1 MPFDKSAKGYVPRK
15 RTPKQIVDVV
25 ASKGI
30 RFIDLQFTDVPGRS
44 QHVTIPYNML
54 DEEAFEGGVPKLDG
68 SSIKGFAE
76 IFDSDM
82 LLLPDPS
89 TFGIIPWGD
98 QRFPTARMIC
108 DVHWGYQKGR
118 FSRDPR
124 YIAQKAEDAVKAA
137 GFTQSYWGPEMEF
150 FVFDS

>member
-1 MPFDKSAKGYVPRK
+1 MPFDKSPKGLIPRK
-15 RTPKQIVDVV
+15 RTPKQIVDEV

-54 DEEAFEGGVPKLDG
+54 EQETFKEGVPKLDG

-82 LLLPDPS
+82 LLVPDPS
-89 TFGIIPWGD
+89 TFAVIPWGD
-98 QRFPTARMIC
+98 QRFPTGRMIC
-108 DVHWGYQKGR
+108 DVHWGYQKGKVLQR
-118 FSRDPR
+118 PEIRGAEGRRRDKVGR
-124 YIAQKAEDAVKAA
+124 IHRVLL
-137 GFTQSYWGPEMEF
+137 GP
-150 FVFDS
+150 